1 MICVASLVQFCQP
14 LASLSPPLQAP
25 ATGFRLAFWRPSGG
39 RAKQR
44 EVGPGEGRIVAL
56 VASGWREDVDGG
68 PAQSLD
74 WARWSPMPSDH
85 LRAEGGDKRLL
96 RGPVRLWI
104 AAGHHRSVVVSPL
117 ERALGAVRF
126 GLVLWRAK
134 SEWGRRPRATRQ
146 AQVSASQTIRIMR
159 SHLDRR
165 GGGAAV

>member
-1 MICVASLVQFCQP
+1 MVPDAE
-14 LASLSPPLQAP
+14 
-25 ATGFRLAFWRPSGG
+25 RPFAGG
-39 RAKQR
+39 R
-44 EVGPGEGRIVAL
+44 
-56 VASGWREDVDGG
+56 
-68 PAQSLD
+68 
-74 WARWSPMPSDH
+74 
-85 LRAEGGDKRLL
+85 GDKRLL

-165 GGGAAV
+165 GGGGSRLVGCGPNDCERGEQKLDRSTNESEPQLAG